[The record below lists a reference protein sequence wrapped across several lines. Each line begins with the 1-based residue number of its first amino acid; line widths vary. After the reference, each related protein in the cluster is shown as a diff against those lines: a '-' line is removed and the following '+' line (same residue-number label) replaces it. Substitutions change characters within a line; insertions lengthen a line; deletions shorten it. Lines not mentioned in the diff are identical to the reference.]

1 MREGHTMKK
10 KHEKKHESSGAHL
23 AARERMLEDRTN
35 WMRVHDAESA
45 RRDAAISEREALV
58 EQREAELEAR
68 REAEVWRAERERRLV
83 QIREVNEKLVLA
95 SLSALQAADD
105 ANAARAAADD
115 VAERFR
121 SLIVSSSSL
130 IWRATADGRL
140 EIDHDAWRRFT
151 GTQATDDPW
160 GWLEAVHPVDRD
172 RVRDMWKK
180 AVAVAAP
187 YACQHRIRNW
197 QGGYAW
203 VMTRAVPILR
213 AGSVREWI
221 GMMSDVSDRVRV
233 DEAREQFIGILGHDL
248 RTPLASI
255 VAGIEIL
262 RELPQPVGTIVAR
275 MGRSANR
282 IEAIIRDL
290 LDFARGR
297 LGGGIPVAPRPC
309 DMRSICEEVVE
320 EIRQAHP
327 ARSIRLE
334 ATGDLRGEWDPDR
347 VEQVLSNLLGNAIA
361 HGSDP
366 VVVATR
372 PTEDRVVTS
381 VHNQGPPISEA
392 MLPTLFEP
400 FTRVDQ
406 DVPDRGGRHDGLG
419 LGLYIAREIV
429 QAHGGT
435 LSVTSVADEGTR
447 FTFALPRTVPAPA
460 A

>member
-1 MREGHTMKK
+1 MKK
-10 KHEKKHESSGAHL
+10 TQKKDASPGSSL
-23 AARERMLEDRTN
+23 AARERLLEARTN
-35 WMRVHDAESA
+35 WMRVHDAASA
-45 RRDAAISEREALV
+45 RRDAAISQREALV
-58 EQREAELEAR
+58 RQREAELEAR
-68 REAEVWRAERERRLV
+68 REAEVWRVERERRLV

-121 SLIVSSSSL
+121 SLILSSSSL
-130 IWRATADGRL
+130 VWRAGAAGRL
-140 EIDHDAWRRFT
+140 ELDHDAWREFT
-151 GTQATDDPW
+151 GTQATDDEW

-172 RVRDMWKK
+172 RVRDTWSR
-180 AVAVAAP
+180 AVAAATP

-203 VMTRAVPILR
+203 VMARAVPILR
-213 AGSVREWI
+213 SGTVREWI
-221 GMMSDVSDRVRV
+221 GMFSDVSDRVRV

-297 LGGGIPVAPRPC
+297 LGGGIPIAPKPC
-309 DMRSICEEVVE
+309 DMRSICEQVVE

-327 ARSIRLE
+327 TREIRFE
-334 ATGDLRGEWDPDR
+334 ATGDLRGEWDADR
-347 VEQVLSNLLGNAIA
+347 VEQVLSNLLGNAIV
-361 HGSDP
+361 HGADP
-366 VVVATR
+366 IVVTTR
-372 PTEDRVVTS
+372 PTEDRVITS
-381 VHNQGPPISEA
+381 VHNKGSPIPEA
-392 MLPTLFEP
+392 VIPTLFEP

-406 DVPDRGGRHDGLG
+406 DVADGRHDGLG
-419 LGLYIAREIV
+419 LGLYIAKEIV
-429 QAHGGT
+429 HAHDGT
-435 LSVTSVADEGTR
+435 LSVTSVADAGTR
-447 FTFALPRTVPAPA
+447 FTFALPRTVA
-460 A
+460 ARAGMATGDRS